1 MAPGVWVATDPCS
14 TTATPTTIV
23 RLLLLRPR
31 LSGNASVT
39 RNFAPVVS
47 LAKVKGVGCKSGQWA
62 VPGGTHTQKEGR
74 IWNVLSAHSPK
85 WVPYPGLD
93 QLVEAMQAWLPNKQ
107 RLAHRAQTPLDYL
120 AKKARYR
127 RPPSPD
133 PKHLLGQGARL

>member
-1 MAPGVWVATDPCS
+1 MGGNRSLFDHRNTNNYSTIAAAATALVGQCLGDKEFRPGRVACQGGGGGVQERS
-14 TTATPTTIV
+14 MGC
-23 RLLLLRPR
+23 PR
-31 LSGNASVT
+31 
-39 RNFAPVVS
+39 RY
-47 LAKVKGVGCKSGQWA
+47 
-62 VPGGTHTQKEGR
+62 THTQKEGR